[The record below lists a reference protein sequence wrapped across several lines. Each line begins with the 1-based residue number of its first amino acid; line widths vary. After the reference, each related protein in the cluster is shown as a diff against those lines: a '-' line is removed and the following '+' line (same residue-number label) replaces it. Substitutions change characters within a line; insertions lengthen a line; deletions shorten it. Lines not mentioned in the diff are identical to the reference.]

1 MIHALS
7 VHCALF
13 SSLLCSFISETSA
26 HAQVWFKKNP
36 ANVNSPDADAH
47 ILLVGADGCDDTLHL
62 AALDTHTAG
71 CPHIAE
77 LAQPFQ
83 LQYIGF

>member
-13 SSLLCSFISETSA
+13 SSLLWSFMSETSA
-26 HAQVWFKKNP
+26 HAEVWFKNP
-36 ANVNSPDADAH
+36 ANVNSPDTDAH
-47 ILLVGADGCDDTLHL
+47 ILLVGADGRDSTLHL

-71 CPHIAE
+71 CSHIAE
-77 LAQPFQ
+77 LAQPAQ
-83 LQYIGF
+83 LHYIGF